1 MDISWS
7 SALAVI
13 CVHTHFAF
21 LVSAFFCSLTLWGF
35 TVSLVQLASLLLCN
49 LTALERT
56 VICKYN
62 CTSRWYSQVALCM
75 SVYLSFK
82 SHTGMQLRC
91 VHYFYVQ
98 QLCSIGKST
107 WTKTTV
113 PTVSLTYWVHLSRI
127 HLTRS
132 FAVISCW
139 KILQLYKEWVRCV
152 ESHPAGHGYLAIRH
166 IVLLEVQLSREFNV

>member
-7 SALAVI
+7 SVLAVI
-13 CVHTHFAF
+13 CVHTHFVF

-91 VHYFYVQ
+91 VHYF
-98 QLCSIGKST
+98 LCTATVFYRKINLNKNHST
-107 WTKTTV
+107 HSKFNI
-113 PTVSLTYWVHLSRI
+113 LS
-127 HLTRS
+127 S
-132 FAVISCW
+132 FI
-139 KILQLYKEWVRCV
+139 
-152 ESHPAGHGYLAIRH
+152 
-166 IVLLEVQLSREFNV
+166 